1 MHFSAAT
8 IAAAVLAV
16 VPLMAKAQSVVY
28 TVEDAP
34 NGGSYENT
42 ISYRTIED
50 ASVSDCQTA
59 CTADTL
65 CNVIVFQTDAAQCD
79 FLLSSQDDTFVV
91 PANSV
96 IYTKTLVVDENPAP
110 GASQLAVR
118 RRRRA
123 LAFHANA
130 LEESQW

>member
-42 ISYRTIED
+42 ISYVR
-50 ASVSDCQTA
+50 
-59 CTADTL
+59 
-65 CNVIVFQTDAAQCD
+65 
-79 FLLSSQDDTFVV
+79 LLHGT
-91 PANSV
+91 
-96 IYTKTLVVDENPAP
+96 
-110 GASQLAVR
+110 
-118 RRRRA
+118 
-123 LAFHANA
+123 
-130 LEESQW
+130 

>member
-1 MHFSAAT
+1 MFTVRQEYADGSDLLSSASP
-8 IAAAVLAV
+8 V
-16 VPLMAKAQSVVY
+16 
-28 TVEDAP
+28 
-34 NGGSYENT
+34 
-42 ISYRTIED
+42 
-50 ASVSDCQTA
+50 
-59 CTADTL
+59 
-65 CNVIVFQTDAAQCD
+65 CNVIVFQTDAAVCD
-79 FLLSSQDDTFVV
+79 FLIPSAGSTFVV

-110 GASQLAVR
+110 GASQAAGR